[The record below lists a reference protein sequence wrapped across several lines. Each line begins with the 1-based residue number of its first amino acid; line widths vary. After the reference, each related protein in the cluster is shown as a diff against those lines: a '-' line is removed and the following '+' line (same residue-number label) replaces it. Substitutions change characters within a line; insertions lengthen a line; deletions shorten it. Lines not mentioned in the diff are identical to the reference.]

1 MEFTDLIVV
10 ARNLYRFKKQKDQH
24 KYEDEF
30 FKLLFE
36 QLHNKILYIDSN
48 IFMAQSNVGVER
60 FFNEIQEYPN
70 IYITMPT
77 EQYEEIY
84 NLKNSDIEV
93 KAKPARNAF
102 RIIEKLFDSKHLNI
116 RELKD
121 EPNKVKAYA
130 DPVFIKM
137 ITENLKEQK
146 KVYFITEDKDLKIRL
161 KSKVESEKL
170 NIENLVIC
178 SFETLY
184 EDKENLVDEERNR
197 KKDIKKGEEFLDEL
211 ANGGSLKDK
220 ALDKIAAYISK

>member
-48 IFMAQSNVGVER
+48 IFMAKANIGVER
-60 FFNEIQEYPN
+60 FFNEILEYPN
-70 IYITMPT
+70 INITMPT

-84 NLKNSDIEV
+84 NLKNSDMEV
-93 KAKPARNAF
+93 KAKPARSAF

-116 RELKD
+116 LELKD
-121 EPNKVKAYA
+121 KPNAVKAYA

-137 ITENLKEQK
+137 ITDNLKVEK
-146 KVYFITEDKDLKIRL
+146 EVYFITEDKDLKIRL
-161 KSKVESEKL
+161 KSKIESEKL
-170 NIENLVIC
+170 NIGNLVIC
-178 SFETLY
+178 SFNTLY
-184 EDKENLVDEERNR
+184 EDKHNLVDEERNR
-197 KKDIKKGEEFLDEL
+197 KKKSEKFDKEMEQMM
-211 ANGGSLKDK
+211 NGGSLKDK
-220 ALDKIAAYISK
+220 ALDKIASYLSK